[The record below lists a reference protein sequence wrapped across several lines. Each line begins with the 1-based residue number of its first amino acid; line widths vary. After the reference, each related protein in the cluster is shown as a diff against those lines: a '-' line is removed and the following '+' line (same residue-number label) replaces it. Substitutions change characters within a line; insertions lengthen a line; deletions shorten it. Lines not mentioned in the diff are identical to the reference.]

1 MASYEYKSLGDYKD
15 LLFKLLLYSGEKSDL
30 LIDITMPTLDDERF
44 DKYDNFTGGEF
55 ETYTGVGKNQ
65 TVEHVKLQ
73 GRLFDVPFIYS
84 TVTNTINVICID
96 TNISSCN
103 PNTKEM
109 VITLNVMCHKD
120 NLELDIETK
129 RKYKKLGYVGNRLDI
144 MVALIGEILN
154 YSTENGKKSGIQI
167 GTLNPIPRNPVIP
180 DYPNNNFFGKTMT
193 YTCSDFMVDYTQRSM
208 SNG

>member
-44 DKYDNFTGGEF
+44 DKYDNFLGGEHDI
-55 ETYTGVGKNQ
+55 YVGSGKTQ

-84 TVTNTINVICID
+84 TVTNTINTICID

-109 VITLNVMCHKD
+109 VIILNVMCHKD
-120 NLELDIETK
+120 NLELDTETK
-129 RKYKKLGYVGNRLDI
+129 RKYKKLGYKGNRLDI

-154 YSTENGKKSGIQI
+154 YSKENGKKSGIQI
-167 GTLNPIPRNPVIP
+167 GTLNPIPHNPVIP
-180 DYPNNNFFGKTMT
+180 DYPNNNFFGKTMM
-193 YTCSDFMVDYTQRSM
+193 YTCSDFMVDYAQRSM
-208 SNG
+208 NNG

>member
-1 MASYEYKSLGDYKD
+1 MASYEYKSLGDYKG

-30 LIDITMPTLDDERF
+30 LIDITMPKLDDERL
-44 DKYDNFTGGEF
+44 DRYDNFLGGEHDI
-55 ETYTGVGKNQ
+55 YVGSGKTQ

-120 NLELDIETK
+120 NLELDTETK
-129 RKYKKLGYVGNRLDI
+129 RKYKKLGYKGNRLDI

-154 YSTENGKKSGIQI
+154 YSKENGKKSGIQI

-193 YTCSDFMVDYTQRSM
+193 YICSDFMVDYAQRSIG
-208 SNG
+208 NG

>member
-15 LLFKLLLYSGEKSDL
+15 LLFKLLMFSGEKSDL
-30 LIDITMPTLDDERF
+30 LMDIAMPTLDDIRF
-44 DKYDNFTGGEF
+44 DKYDNFVGGE
-55 ETYTGVGKNQ
+55 YDIYGDIDGDKKQ
-65 TVEHVKLQ
+65 DIEHVRLQ

-84 TVTNTINVICID
+84 TVTSTINVICID
-96 TNISSCN
+96 TNIKECN

-120 NLELDIETK
+120 NLKLDTETK
-129 RKYKKLGYVGNRLDI
+129 RKYQKKGYKGNRLDI

-154 YSTENGKKSGIQI
+154 YSKESKLGI
-167 GTLNPIPRNPVIP
+167 GTLIPLPYNTITP
-180 DYPNNNFFGKTMT
+180 DCPNDSFFGKTMT

-208 SNG
+208 DNE

>member
-1 MASYEYKSLGDYKD
+1 MANKNYEYHALGSYKEE
-15 LLFKLLLYSGEKSDL
+15 LFQLILMHELSEL
-30 LIDITMPTLDDERF
+30 LIDILMPVIEDDRF
-44 DKYDNFTGGEF
+44 DKIDNFVGGNYEYYGSDGI
-55 ETYTGVGKNQ
+55 EK
-65 TVEHVKLQ
+65 VKLKSH
-73 GRLFDVPFIYS
+73 LFDVPFIYS

-120 NLELDIETK
+120 NLELDTETK
-129 RKYKKLGYVGNRLDI
+129 RKYKKLGYKGNRLDI

-154 YSTENGKKSGIQI
+154 YSKENGKKSGIQI

-193 YTCSDFMVDYTQRSM
+193 YTCSDFMVDYTQRSI
-208 SNG
+208 SNGWL